1 MTLVNANLDKP
12 EAVTLMQAAVL
23 ACVHVTNVYKL
34 RNKLGAFKRD
44 GVWYIPT
51 DSLQHYIQRR
61 KARAQAILASAA
73 DAGMRLAEFSV

>member
-1 MTLVNANLDKP
+1 
-12 EAVTLMQAAVL
+12 MQAAVL
-23 ACVHVTNVYKL
+23 AGVHVTNIYKL

-61 KARAQAILASAA
+61 KARAQAILTLAASP
-73 DAGMRLAEFSV
+73 DTVGPNQQSGAEE